1 MKLGIISDCIHYKMP
16 DGKIAT
22 ENHILLRQLQT
33 LCSYFTETLICCPF
47 DTYDSTKVVSTYSG
61 KNIHFTPVPL
71 AGGNTINA
79 KLKLLSTLPQWWKGY
94 KKINAFSNIVYQRF
108 PNNLNIPGFF
118 FFLVNRK
125 NVFGTYTGTWRDYKS
140 EPLTY
145 KFQRWL
151 LRNHFKGPVWVYSNE
166 TNSKRILPGFSPSY
180 STTEW
185 DEETDQVRNR
195 IERIRT
201 EGIKIFRMITVGALI
216 DYKNQLTI
224 LKACKIL
231 KKQNFPFRFS
241 VVGDGPMYGELNSFI
256 KSNNLNEEV
265 RLLGKKD
272 YAQLRELYRQN
283 DFVVQ
288 APLSEGFGKVPIEGF
303 FHGVIPIINNISM
316 ASHITANG
324 KRGFLFDATEAQNL
338 VDVIKGIKLRIQ
350 DLPQMIEKGRAYAQ
364 TQTLEAWAENYYE
377 TVMNYFD
384 KA

>member
-47 DTYDSTKVVSTYSG
+47 ATYDSTKVVSTYSG

-185 DEETDQVRNR
+185 DEETDQVQNR

-224 LKACKIL
+224 LKACLIL
-231 KKQNFPFRFS
+231 KKQNFPFRLG
-241 VVGDGPMYGELNSFI
+241 VVGDGPMYEELNSFI